1 MQLVLEIR
9 DPRQREWVKT
19 PGKRFA
25 EHGGVI
31 GRHPACDWILAD
43 PQRYVSKQHALISY
57 EDGRFLL
64 TDTSRNGTHDGLT
77 GQRLPKGV
85 AQPIEQGSCYLFGH
99 LRIHARLESDL
110 QIQDVPVGQPTQAG
124 SVIPDNAFLEFNPL
138 ARCPEEQPD
147 LLGRLLA
154 VETSRLPALPSAL
167 DGTGVDTENLTV
179 PRLITAATT
188 VTNTPDTAVAAAPD
202 ETFWKGFAAALGVS
216 LDDLALVEREQLALT
231 VAALLR
237 QSLTGLQHSLR
248 IRNEL
253 KNELRLGLSDA
264 FVAGQNPLKHDLH
277 STGLLALL
285 RREGKPGQPGA
296 AQVAVSLAMQ
306 TLQAHQVAL
315 LNASRTVL
323 RSALEQVAPQRMIQQ
338 MERDS
343 RPWLTTDGRRWR
355 AYVRHHQGLSRD
367 DDWTERLLARD
378 FARAYAEQVRLIT
391 AVQTDAFHTES
402 LHTEPLHTEPKG

>member
-9 DPRQREWVKT
+9 DPGQREWVKT

-25 EHGGVI
+25 GQGGVI
-31 GRHPACDWILAD
+31 GRHQACDWILTD
-43 PQRYVSKQHALISY
+43 PQQHVSKQHALISY

-64 TDTSRNGTHDGLT
+64 TDISRNGTYDRLT

-85 AQPIEQGSCYLFGH
+85 AHPIEQGSCYLFGH
-99 LRIHARLESDL
+99 LCIHARLESDL
-110 QIQDVPVGQPTQAG
+110 QNLDVPVGQPTQAG

-138 ARCPEEQPD
+138 EALRGDQPD
-147 LLGRLLA
+147 TLGRLLA
-154 VETSRLPALPSAL
+154 VETVRFTAPPSVL
-167 DGTGVDTENLTV
+167 DGTGIDTENLTV
-179 PRLITAATT
+179 PRLIAEANA
-188 VTNTPDTAVAAAPD
+188 VVEVPETPDTATLD
-202 ETFWKGFAAALGVS
+202 QTFWKNFAAALGVS
-216 LDDLALVEREQLALT
+216 FEGLAAAERESLALT

-237 QSLTGLQHSLR
+237 QSLSGLQHSLR
-248 IRNEL
+248 IRSEL

-264 FVAGQNPLKHDLH
+264 FVAGQNPLKQDLH
-277 STGLLALL
+277 GAGLLALL
-285 RREGKPGQPGA
+285 RRAGTPGQPGA

-338 MERDS
+338 IEPDS
-343 RPWLTTDGRRWR
+343 RPWLTTDGHRWR
-355 AYVRHHQGLSRD
+355 AYVRHHRALSRD

-391 AVQTDAFHTES
+391 AVQTDSLPAGPFHTE
-402 LHTEPLHTEPKG
+402 LLHTEPKG